1 MSIGTE
7 LANARRQ
14 AGLTVAQVSQRTRIR
29 PVIIEGIERD
39 DFSLCG
45 GDFYARGH
53 IRAIARA
60 AGIDPEPLVAEY
72 DEAREAVTQESIPV
86 GRGGRPGQVPGA
98 TGTPA
103 RAAGTAVTS
112 GPGTAPGWPGRG
124 IQPQPGA
131 RGRGGWILVLL
142 VLLAVAAGVIIYHV
156 VSSPNVSAPTAG
168 GTPAASKAAATPTV
182 SASPTA
188 RPTPTPTA
196 SPTPTPDNLV
206 ISLAASTEPCWAQLT
221 TSNGT
226 TIYEG
231 IVAAGNTMTW
241 TESQPVTLTLGNPGF
256 VTLTVNGKPETG
268 LGINPVTLNL
278 APGQPGTVAG
288 TG

>member
-1 MSIGTE
+1 VSIGTE

-29 PVIIEGIERD
+29 SVIIEGIERD

-60 AGIDPEPLVAEY
+60 AGIDPEPLVREY
-72 DEAREAVTQESIPV
+72 DEAREAVTQETIPV
-86 GRGGRPGQVPGA
+86 GRGGRPGQMPGA
-98 TGTPA
+98 MGTA
-103 RAAGTAVTS
+103 TRAPGTAVTG
-112 GPGTAPGWPGRG
+112 GPGMAPGLPGRG
-124 IQPQPGA
+124 TQPPPGA
-131 RGRGGWILVLL
+131 RGRGGWTLVLL
-142 VLLAVAAGVIIYHV
+142 VLLALAAGVIIYHV
-156 VSSPNVSAPTAG
+156 VSSHSPSAPTAG
-168 GTPAASKAAATPTV
+168 GTPAASKAAATPTA

-188 RPTPTPTA
+188 KPTPTPSA
-196 SPTPTPDNLV
+196 TPAPDNLV

-221 TSNGT
+221 TPDGT
-226 TIYEG
+226 TLYEG
-231 IVAAGNTMTW
+231 IVAAGSTMTW

-256 VTLTVNGKPETG
+256 VTLTVNGKAETG
-268 LGINPVTLNL
+268 LGIDPVTLNL
-278 APGQPGTVAG
+278 APGQSATVTG